1 MDLKLFAKKPV
12 MGIVRGIADGD
23 VEPLVEAVVSAGL
36 ETIEITMNTGGAEEL
51 IRKAVKVSGGRLA
64 IGAGTVLGMSDL
76 KVALK
81 AGATFIVT
89 PVLVP
94 DITGYCAKN
103 KIPVFP
109 GALTPSEI
117 YAAWK
122 AGASMVK
129 VFPAG
134 LFGPAYFTEIRGPFK
149 DIKLLACGGV
159 RPENMMEYFK
169 AGADAV
175 SFGASVFRKD
185 LLDSKDY
192 AAISGLVRRFIE
204 NIV

>member
-1 MDLKLFAKKPV
+1 MDLKNFSKKPV
-12 MGIVRGIADGD
+12 LGIVRGISDSD

-36 ETIEITMNTGGAEEL
+36 ETMEITMNTGGAASL
-51 IRKAVKVSGGRLA
+51 IKKAVKVSGGRLA
-64 IGAGTVLGMSDL
+64 IGAGTVLGMDDL
-76 KVALK
+76 RAALS

-94 DITGYCAKN
+94 DVTAYCVKN

-117 YAAWK
+117 YAAWN

-129 VFPAG
+129 VFPSG
-134 LFGPAYFTEIRGPFK
+134 FFGPEYFREIKGPFAG
-149 DIKLLACGGV
+149 IKLLACGGV
-159 RPENMMEYFK
+159 RPENMNEYFK

-175 SFGASVFRKD
+175 SFGAGVFKKN
-185 LLDSKDY
+185 LLDKKDY
-192 AAISGLVRRFIE
+192 KAISGLVRRFIE
-204 NIV
+204 NIS